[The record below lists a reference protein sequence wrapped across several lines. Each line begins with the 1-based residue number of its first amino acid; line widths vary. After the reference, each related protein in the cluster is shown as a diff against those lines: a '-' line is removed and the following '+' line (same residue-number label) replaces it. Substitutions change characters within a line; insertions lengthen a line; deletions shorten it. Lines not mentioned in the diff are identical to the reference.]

1 MKTVETKT
9 HKMGSVPLPKM
20 HRNMDKL
27 EREGYSRTLVNE
39 YVAFAGKREFRDLI
53 KDMSYL
59 EIIFDSRRQHKLSK
73 RWLETRVFRHGSSSE
88 VWPERN
94 GAATEH
100 QSSKTRYEKCE
111 SFGIVKSGAN
121 FVRPAS
127 RSFPRPCL
135 GNVLL
140 FAKCPTN
147 RTKGYKLEIS

>member
-73 RWLETRVFRHGSSSE
+73 R
-88 VWPERN
+88 
-94 GAATEH
+94 
-100 QSSKTRYEKCE
+100 
-111 SFGIVKSGAN
+111 
-121 FVRPAS
+121 
-127 RSFPRPCL
+127 
-135 GNVLL
+135 
-140 FAKCPTN
+140 
-147 RTKGYKLEIS
+147 